1 MLTRFGYARQSR
13 GYATEA
19 LAAMVDVARAAGV
32 LRLFALCHAD
42 HRASARVL
50 EKCGFAL
57 EGTLHRY
64 VEFPNLKRGEPQ
76 DVLCYAVI
84 LQV

>member
-64 VEFPNLKRGEPQ
+64 VEIPNLKRGEPQ